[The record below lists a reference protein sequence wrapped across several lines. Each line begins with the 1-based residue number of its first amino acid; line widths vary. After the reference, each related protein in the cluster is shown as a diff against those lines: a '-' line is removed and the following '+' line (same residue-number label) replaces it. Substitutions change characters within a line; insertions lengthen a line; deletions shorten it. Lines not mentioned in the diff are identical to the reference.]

1 MPPASAQVT
10 DGLDGVQNFYLSQGV
25 LGVSCV
31 MLALVIILLW
41 RHILKLQ
48 VDHKAELD
56 ARDKLIY
63 QLQEDRLAE
72 AKAASEVVHK
82 AQNTATL
89 EAFIDMMNR
98 GRS

>member
-1 MPPASAQVT
+1 MQPAIAQAAP
-10 DGLDGVQNFYLSQGV
+10 GLDEVQSFYFSQGV

-31 MLALVIILLW
+31 MLALVVILLW
-41 RHILKLQ
+41 RHILKLH

-72 AKAASEVVHK
+72 ARAASEVVHK
-82 AQNTATL
+82 AQTADTL
-89 EAFIDMMNR
+89 EAFLQMMNR